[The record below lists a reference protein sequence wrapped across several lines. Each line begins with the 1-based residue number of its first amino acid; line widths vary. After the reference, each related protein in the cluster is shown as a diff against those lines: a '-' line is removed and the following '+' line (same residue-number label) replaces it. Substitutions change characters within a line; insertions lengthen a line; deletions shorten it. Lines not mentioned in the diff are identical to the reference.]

1 MTLLLRLAF
10 WAALLFAFVMA
21 VLPHP
26 PNIPGSPSDKILH
39 VTAFSVLA
47 LLAPLAY
54 RAAPLVRIGL
64 LLSAFGALIEIVQT
78 VPSLHR
84 DGDWIDWVA
93 DTAALAAVLSLVA
106 LARTALQ
113 ARMRTAAQAKSK
125 ADSAS
130 QA

>member
-1 MTLLLRLAF
+1 MTFLLRAAF

-26 PNIPGSPSDKILH
+26 PNIPGAPSDKILH

-64 LLSAFGALIEIVQT
+64 LLSAFGAVIEVVQT
-78 VPSLHR
+78 IPSLHR
-84 DGDWIDWVA
+84 DGDWVDWVA
-93 DTAALAAVLSLVA
+93 DTAALAAVLSLFA
-106 LARTALQ
+106 LVRAAQ
-113 ARMRTAAQAKSK
+113 ASMRTAAQAKSR

>member
-26 PNIPGSPSDKILH
+26 PSVPGNPPDKILH

-54 RAAPLVRIGL
+54 RAAPLLRIGL
-64 LLSAFGALIEIVQT
+64 LLSAFGALIEVVQL

-93 DTAALAAVLSLVA
+93 DTAALATVLSLVA
-106 LARTALQ
+106 LVRNAQ
-113 ARMRTAAQAKSK
+113 ASMRAAAQAKSR

>member
-21 VLPHP
+21 VLPQP
-26 PNIPGSPSDKILH
+26 PQLPGDPSDKILH
-39 VTAFSVLA
+39 VLAFSVLA

-54 RAAPLVRIGL
+54 RAAPLFRIGL
-64 LLSAFGALIEIVQT
+64 LLSAFGALIEVVQII
-78 VPSLHR
+78 PSLHR

-106 LARTALQ
+106 LAR
-113 ARMRTAAQAKSK
+113 AAQASMRAAAQANSK
-125 ADSAS
+125 AESAS